1 MNKASTIKNL
11 LIVESPTKAKTIGKY
26 LGEDF
31 SVAASMGHIRDLPK
45 GGKAVDIENGFLPQY
60 TIPSDKVKVVA
71 ELKKLAS
78 QAAKIWLATDEDR
91 EGEAISW
98 HLTQVLNLNPQTTN
112 RIVFHEITKA
122 AIQKAIAEPRTLDMD
137 LVEAQ
142 QARRVLDRLVG
153 FEISPILW
161 KKVKT
166 GLSAGRVQSVAVRL
180 IAEREREII
189 NFNTSYQFKV
199 QAELLTENK
208 NSLKAELKEKY
219 NEADE
224 ALAFLQQCIGAR
236 YQVAKLEVKPGKRT
250 PPAPF
255 TTSTLQQEA
264 ARKLGY
270 SVAQTMRLAQI
281 LYENGHISYMRTDSV
296 TLSEAALS
304 SIAQTIQ
311 SHYGSAYHQQ
321 RVFKTKIANAQEAHE
336 AIRPTDFSVLNVN
349 IPAEPNAQK
358 LYELIWKRAVA
369 SQMADAQIERTIV
382 SIDILPQDKKT
393 SLPQLAA
400 TGEVI
405 KFDGF
410 LKLYAESKEDE
421 YEDEASQTLPP
432 LSVGQPLLLKKMT
445 ATQRFTKH
453 PPRYTE
459 ASLVKKLEEL
469 GIGRP
474 STYAPTISTIQK
486 RGYVVKESREGV
498 KRAYQAFTLAENKII
513 KEEKLENTGAEKNKL
528 FPTDLGMLVTDF
540 LKAYFADIIDY
551 SFTAK
556 VEEEFDEISRGKL
569 KWNQMLQ
576 NFYPAFHQKVEA
588 TEQNAERVAG
598 ERILGQDPQTG
609 KVVLAR
615 LGRYGPLVQIGSP
628 EDEDKKFASLLPGQR
643 LESITLE
650 EALALFKL
658 PRKLGDFEGYEMVA
672 SIGKFGPYVRHN
684 NKFFSLGKEL
694 NPYTITA
701 EQAIEVILAKRKAD
715 AEKVIRVFEGSPFA
729 LVKGRW
735 GKPCLSVEGNT
746 IYLPKA
752 MQENLD
758 AISLE
763 DCQRL
768 YQEHLETKKTKGKTA
783 AAKKNKEEEAS
794 AASHSPEPSYNPTE
808 TENPEQT
815 QKKKKTTK
823 RKKKNDS
830 A

>member
-1 MNKASTIKNL
+1 MSKASTIKNL

-45 GGKAVDIENGFLPQY
+45 GGKAIDIENGFLPQY
-60 TIPSDKVKVVA
+60 TIPAEKTKVVA

-78 QAAKIWLATDEDR
+78 QAEQIWLATDEDR

-98 HLTQVLNLNPQTTN
+98 HLTQVLGLNPTTTN
-112 RIVFHEITKA
+112 RIVFHEITKT
-122 AIQKAIAEPRTLDMD
+122 AIQKAIAEPRTLDMN

-153 FEISPILW
+153 FEISPVLW

-180 IAEREREII
+180 IAEREREIMH
-189 NFNTSYQFKV
+189 FKSSYQFKV
-199 QAELLTENK
+199 QAELFTESK
-208 NSLKAELKEKY
+208 NGVKAELKEKY
-219 NEADE
+219 NEAAE
-224 ALAFLQQCIGAR
+224 AFTFLNQCIGAR
-236 YQVAKLEVKPGKRT
+236 YRVAKLEVKPGKRT

-296 TLSEAALS
+296 SLSEAALS

-311 SHYGSAYHQQ
+311 SNYGSAYHQH

-336 AIRPTDFSVLNVN
+336 AIRPTDFSLLH
-349 IPAEPNAQK
+349 IEGEPGAQK

-382 SIDILPQDKKT
+382 SIDILPQD
-393 SLPQLAA
+393 SNANLPQLVA

-410 LKLYAESKEDE
+410 LKLYTESKEE
-421 YEDEASQTLPP
+421 EEEDADTQTLPP
-432 LSVGQPLLLKKMT
+432 LSVGQFLLLKKMT

-486 RGYVVKESREGV
+486 REYVVKESREGV
-498 KRAYQAFTLAENKII
+498 KRAYQIITLADDKVT

-540 LKAYFADIIDY
+540 LKVYFADIIDY

-576 NFYPAFHQKVEA
+576 NFYPQFHQKVEE
-588 TEQNAERVAG
+588 TEQKAERVAG

-615 LGRYGPLVQIGSP
+615 LGRYGPLVQIGDS
-628 EDEDKKFASLLPGQR
+628 EEEDKKFASLLPGQR
-643 LESITLE
+643 LESISLQ
-650 EALALFKL
+650 EALALFQL
-658 PRKLGDFEGYEMVA
+658 PRKLGDFEGHEMVA
-672 SIGKFGPYVRHN
+672 SIGRFGPYVRHN
-684 NKFFSLGKEL
+684 NKFVSLGKEL
-694 NPYTITA
+694 SPYTITA

-715 AEKVIRVFEGSPFA
+715 AEKVIRVFEGSPFT
-729 LVKGRW
+729 LLKGRW
-735 GKPCLSVEGNT
+735 GPYLSVEGNSVA
-746 IYLPKA
+746 LPKP
-752 MQENLD
+752 MKENPD
-758 AISLE
+758 SISLE

-768 YQEHLETKKTKGKTA
+768 YEEYLLTKKPKSKTTSTEKEKSA
-783 AAKKNKEEEAS
+783 IVPSDSKTLSKSSPKAEKKKEAGE
-794 AASHSPEPSYNPTE
+794 
-808 TENPEQT
+808 
-815 QKKKKTTK
+815 KKKTTK
-823 RKKKNDS
+823 RKKDDDN